1 MLKSGLES
9 SGVRFIHDLRCS
21 LHALHDCLLQFL
33 CVRYS
38 LGVSGDYGV
47 TGSPLTPA
55 SQASVHVGPADYVLC
70 VIVLFMLGVNT
81 LEFADVYSVIEILCR
96 FFITIFW
103 CLRITSMCL
112 LIHWSFRQYT
122 HPPCVYPTKPTD
134 PFEWISQRSYLGIVP
149 AGNSSW
155 SPGEKLNTCLSVER
169 DGGDKYCRY
178 ELRFYIRRR
187 LYSECRRPSC
197 AEPRAVP
204 RGGGTAG
211 LQPHQTPKPEI
222 KKIQIL

>member
-1 MLKSGLES
+1 MYIRCCHVLIQCITHYLLKIGKIGFNIFLPCVSDISLGLHVPHISLFFLFNLSMGTKLGFIVCLIPPLLNVAINILSSKTYASHFFFGGLFWHGMLKSGLES

-70 VIVLFMLGVNT
+70 VIVLFVLGVNT

-112 LIHWSFRQYT
+112 LIH
-122 HPPCVYPTKPTD
+122 
-134 PFEWISQRSYLGIVP
+134 
-149 AGNSSW
+149 
-155 SPGEKLNTCLSVER
+155 
-169 DGGDKYCRY
+169 
-178 ELRFYIRRR
+178 
-187 LYSECRRPSC
+187 
-197 AEPRAVP
+197 
-204 RGGGTAG
+204 
-211 LQPHQTPKPEI
+211 
-222 KKIQIL
+222 